1 MISSNPEGFC
11 RYSDGNTPADD
22 AHTLG
27 RLGVTKDRHV
37 VSLVADGLSF
47 VAGIGYT
54 HYAAAHSSLPT
65 HTHPGCMELHYCLN
79 GAIEFEI
86 DGAIHKLLPGDVCL
100 TQPDIR
106 HHLLSNAKG
115 HRHYWLLLKLPSAK
129 EASRAFGLPQ
139 TEARDLRHRLAAIRR
154 PVFPV
159 DDEMK
164 TLFREAFEALNDL
177 PRGAYRTLLLHTIL
191 LRILVLLVQGAQ
203 KPTSAHAIPSSLD
216 RIVADIQ
223 LHPERH
229 RTVTEMARATGRCE
243 SRFNVEF
250 KRATGF
256 PPVAFIANC
265 RLQKGR
271 DLLESSSMSIA
282 EIARSLGYCST
293 AHFSSQFKLSYGITP
308 RTCRKSANTT
318 AAASFLAGDV
328 RRGG

>member
-1 MISSNPEGFC
+1 MISRDLEEFC
-11 RYSDGNTPADD
+11 RYSDGNTPADG
-22 AHTLG
+22 AHAFG

-37 VSLVADGLSF
+37 VSLVDDGLAF

-54 HYAAAHSSLPT
+54 HHAVTHLSLPE
-65 HTHPGCMELHYCLN
+65 HTHPGCLEVHYCLT
-79 GAIEFEI
+79 GALKFEI
-86 DGAIHKLLPGDVCL
+86 AGEIHTILPGEVCL
-100 TQPDIR
+100 TPPDRR
-106 HHLLSNAKG
+106 HHLISNAKG

-129 EASRAFGLPQ
+129 EAPQVFGLPQ
-139 TEARDLRHRLAAIRR
+139 TEARGLRHRLAAIRR

-164 TLFREAFEALNDL
+164 TLFREAFEALSAL
-177 PRGAYRTLLLHTIL
+177 PRGAYRTLLLRTIL

-203 KPTSAHAIPSSLD
+203 KPTSVHAIPSAID

-229 RTVTEMARATGRCE
+229 RTVAEMARATGRCE

-265 RLQKGR
+265 RIQKGR
-271 DLLESSSMSIA
+271 ELLESSPMTIA
-282 EIARSLGYCST
+282 AIARSLGYCST
-293 AHFSSQFKLSYGITP
+293 AHFSSQFKISYGITP
-308 RTCRKSANTT
+308 RMCRKST
-318 AAASFLAGDV
+318 S
-328 RRGG
+328 

>member
-1 MISSNPEGFC
+1 MKPLKSKKSYSTDEFC
-11 RYSDGNTPADD
+11 FYGASHSPADG
-22 AHTLG
+22 AHALG

-54 HYAAAHSSLPT
+54 HYAAAHSSLPS

-86 DGAIHKLLPGDVCL
+86 DGAVHKLLPGEVCL

-129 EASRAFGLPQ
+129 ESPQSFGLPQ

-164 TLFREAFEALNDL
+164 TLFREAFETLNAL
-177 PRGAYRTLLLHTIL
+177 PRGAYRTLLLRTIL
-191 LRILVLLVQGAQ
+191 LRILVLLAQGAQ
-203 KPTSAHAIPSSLD
+203 KPASVHAVPSAID

-223 LHPERH
+223 LHPERR
-229 RTVTEMARATGRCE
+229 RTVAEMARATGRCE
-243 SRFNVEF
+243 SRFNIEF

-265 RLQKGR
+265 RIQKGR
-271 DLLESSSMSIA
+271 DLLESSSMTIA
-282 EIARSLGYCST
+282 AIARSLGYCST

-308 RTCRKSANTT
+308 RTCRKST
-318 AAASFLAGDV
+318 S
-328 RRGG
+328 

>member
-1 MISSNPEGFC
+1 MKHRKPMISRDLEEFC
-11 RYSDGNTPADD
+11 RYSDGNTPADG
-22 AHTLG
+22 AHAFG

-37 VSLVADGLSF
+37 VSLVDDGLAF

-54 HYAAAHSSLPT
+54 HHAVTHLSLPE
-65 HTHPGCMELHYCLN
+65 HTHPGCLEVHYCLT
-79 GAIEFEI
+79 GALKFEI
-86 DGAIHKLLPGDVCL
+86 AGEIHTILPGEVCL
-100 TQPDIR
+100 TPPDMR
-106 HHLLSNAKG
+106 HHLISNAKG

-129 EASRAFGLPQ
+129 EAPQVFGLPQ
-139 TEARDLRHRLAAIRR
+139 TEARGLRHRLAAIRR

-164 TLFREAFEALNDL
+164 TLFREAFEALSAL
-177 PRGAYRTLLLHTIL
+177 PRGAYRTLLLRTIL

-203 KPTSAHAIPSSLD
+203 KPTSVHAIPSAID

-229 RTVTEMARATGRCE
+229 RTVAEMARATGRCE

-265 RLQKGR
+265 RIQKGR
-271 DLLESSSMSIA
+271 DLLESSPMTIA
-282 EIARSLGYCST
+282 AIARSLGYCST
-293 AHFSSQFKLSYGITP
+293 AHFSSQFKISYGITP
-308 RTCRKSANTT
+308 RMCRKST
-318 AAASFLAGDV
+318 S
-328 RRGG
+328 

>member
-1 MISSNPEGFC
+1 MQPLKSKKTKKSYSTDEFCAYDEGH
-11 RYSDGNTPADD
+11 SPADGTH
-22 AHTLG
+22 ALG

-54 HYAAAHSSLPT
+54 HYVAAHSSLPT

-86 DGAIHKLLPGDVCL
+86 DSAIHKLLPGEVCL

-115 HRHYWLLLKLPSAK
+115 HRHYWLLMKLPSAK
-129 EASRAFGLPQ
+129 GAPQAFGLPQ
-139 TEARDLRHRLAAIRR
+139 SEARDLRHRLATIKR

-164 TLFREAFEALNDL
+164 TLFREAFEALNAI

-203 KPTSAHAIPSSLD
+203 KPKSAHAVPSSID

-223 LHPERH
+223 RYPERH
-229 RTVTEMARATGRCE
+229 RTVAEMARATGRCE

-256 PPVAFIANC
+256 PPVAFITNC

-271 DLLESSSMSIA
+271 GLLESSSMTIA
-282 EIARSLGYCST
+282 AIARSLGYCST

-308 RTCRKSANTT
+308 RMCRKST
-318 AAASFLAGDV
+318 S
-328 RRGG
+328 